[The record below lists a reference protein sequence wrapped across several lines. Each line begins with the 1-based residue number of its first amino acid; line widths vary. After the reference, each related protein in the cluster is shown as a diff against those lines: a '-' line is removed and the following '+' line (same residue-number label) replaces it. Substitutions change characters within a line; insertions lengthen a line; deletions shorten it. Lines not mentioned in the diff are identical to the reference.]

1 MAVATFQ
8 VDRFGANPFALE
20 GPIVAGSGTLGPQ
33 FTLGDV
39 TDGNAAAEW
48 VYCKLTLASTTT
60 LNVGDVYTWDK
71 DFNAS
76 LVSTSA
82 SPRGQQIGVGCV
94 AQASVPAGTYYIW
107 LQRSG
112 QALVRVV
119 ATTPLANTI
128 METTSTAG
136 VIGAPTSAT
145 VGSKFISGIVLTAAN
160 SSGSVAAVEAILS
173 WPLIDKTN

>member
-1 MAVATFQ
+1 MSVATFQ
-8 VDRFGANPFALE
+8 GDRFGANPFAVE

-33 FTLGDV
+33 FSLGVV
-39 TDGNAAAEW
+39 TDGNAGSEW
-48 VYCKLTLASTTT
+48 IYCKLTLGSTTT

-76 LVSTSA
+76 LISTAA
-82 SPRGQQIGVGCV
+82 SPRGQQVGVGCV
-94 AQASVPAGTYYIW
+94 AAASQPAGVYYIW

-128 METTSTAG
+128 METTATAG
-136 VIGAPTSAT
+136 VVGAPTSAT
-145 VGSKFISGIVLTAAN
+145 TTSKFISGMVLTAAN
-160 SSGSVAAVEAILS
+160 SGGSVAAVEAILS